1 MPIYGG
7 NYRPKWTGGIWHS
20 WFVHLRETIIS
31 RQAEIHLYK
40 WSHRRQD
47 QQSTPQYT
55 LYMERETDHVLPFLD
70 VLINNTD
77 PHQSVTTVYRK
88 KTFTGLLTSYLSFC
102 PFTYKL
108 GLIKTL
114 IHRTFKINNTWMG
127 FHTDLQKL
135 SVILRRNL
143 FPENLINKYIS
154 KYIQTAVK
162 GGKTQPYSGV
172 EPQETPKFFF
182 KIPYVGH
189 FSVTAQRSIR
199 KLANRLCK
207 PIDLR
212 LVFTTFKVRNLFNVK
227 DAVPEGLRTRVV
239 YKFNLGDFI
248 ERKRNSFET
257 YVSTN
262 LSLIFVESPQQI
274 SGKRENYPRIANI
287 NKYIQLIHLLWV
299 FF

>member
-1 MPIYGG
+1 MQPFSSITSTINTPIYA
-7 NYRPKWTGGIWHS
+7 
-20 WFVHLRETIIS
+20 L
-31 RQAEIHLYK
+31 Q
-40 WSHRRQD
+40 WS
-47 QQSTPQYT
+47 
-55 LYMERETDHVLPFLD
+55 ETDHVLPFLD

-77 PHQSVTTVYRK
+77 PHQSVTTVYWK

-172 EPQETPKFFF
+172 EP
-182 KIPYVGH
+182 
-189 FSVTAQRSIR
+189 
-199 KLANRLCK
+199 
-207 PIDLR
+207 
-212 LVFTTFKVRNLFNVK
+212 
-227 DAVPEGLRTRVV
+227 
-239 YKFNLGDFI
+239 
-248 ERKRNSFET
+248 RKR
-257 YVSTN
+257 
-262 LSLIFVESPQQI
+262 LSSSLRWFPS
-274 SGKRENYPRIANI
+274 KRT
-287 NKYIQLIHLLWV
+287 
-299 FF
+299 